1 MSKFKVG
8 DIVTGVVGRYGVTN
22 EKMSKGE
29 VVRVYEDII
38 DIIIVEHK
46 EGWFEGRKYIELDE
60 KFFKHAVKQV
70 KLPKGITVESLV
82 DSTVVTILDE
92 LVIAVPSGAGIGVSA
107 VIDGEEFVEDIGKSL
122 AFYRHQTGGMK

>member
-8 DIVTGVVGRYGVTN
+8 DIITGVAGKYGVTN
-22 EKMSKGE
+22 ETMIKGK
-29 VVRVYEDII
+29 VIRVFDNLI
-38 DIIIVEHK
+38 DIHVIEHK
-46 EGWFEGRKYIELDE
+46 EIWFQGKEYIRLDE

-70 KLPKGITVESLV
+70 KLPKGITVESLA
-82 DSTVVTILDE
+82 DSTVVTILNE